1 MQWSLTESIILEKKN
16 ILVSGKIEK
25 FHFLWKN
32 VWQFKIF
39 VVYLYKLIKY
49 KNTKKIKLWII

>member
-1 MQWSLTESIILEKKN
+1 
-16 ILVSGKIEK
+16 LVSGKIEK

-49 KNTKKIKLWII
+49 KNTKKRKLWII